1 MEKLLTLAELST
13 KDGDD
18 ENNSMNTTKSGDE
31 GLYFRL
37 TWKTLYQIY
46 KIWVPKSRAVKIN

>member
-37 TWKTLYQIY
+37 IWKTLYQIY